1 MTGHTGTPSAAEVG
15 SAAVVGSAAAGK
27 ATHLARL
34 GVTTRL
40 LDEATEPDTL
50 RIELA
55 VGTGRAALA
64 FVAPDEPLHRLLPA
78 LRDSGVPV
86 WVDLADW
93 DGERSRVHDPF
104 VEAASCVFLSDIE
117 LDDPLRTAEQ
127 LVPGKELVV
136 ITHGKRGATAFFP
149 DTEPFFVLPY
159 DEAGPV
165 VDRQGSRDALCAG
178 TAYGFAHGWDWTRAL
193 RAGAVVAGGCVA
205 VPEAVNPR
213 LTTEWLHA
221 RL

>member
-1 MTGHTGTPSAAEVG
+1 MTDRTGTP

-27 ATHLARL
+27 ATHLSRL

-40 LDEATEPDTL
+40 LDEATEPDTV

-55 VGTGRAALA
+55 VGTGRADLA
-64 FVAPDEPLHRLLPA
+64 FVAPDESLHRLLPA

-149 DTEPFFVLPY
+149 DTEPFFVLPH
-159 DEAGPV
+159 DVGPV
-165 VDRQGSRDALCAG
+165 VDTAGVRDAFCSG
-178 TAYGFAHGWDWTRAL
+178 VAYGFVHGWDWPRAL

-205 VPEAVNPR
+205 VPSAVDPG

-221 RL
+221 QL